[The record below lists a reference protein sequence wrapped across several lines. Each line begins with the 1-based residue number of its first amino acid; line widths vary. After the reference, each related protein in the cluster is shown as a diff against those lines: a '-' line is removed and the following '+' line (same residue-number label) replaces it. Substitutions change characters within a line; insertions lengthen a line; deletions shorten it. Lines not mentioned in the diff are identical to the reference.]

1 MKNHMQI
8 LFSKEKHE
16 MKVSIISEIEMK
28 KFILESGYFLM
39 LILDIFNINENEFEG
54 YCIPVK

>member
-1 MKNHMQI
+1 
-8 LFSKEKHE
+8 